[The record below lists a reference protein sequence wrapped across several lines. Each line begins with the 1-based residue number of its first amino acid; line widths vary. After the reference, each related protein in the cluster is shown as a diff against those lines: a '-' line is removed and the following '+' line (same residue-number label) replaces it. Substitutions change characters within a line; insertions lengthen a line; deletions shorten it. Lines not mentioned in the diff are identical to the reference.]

1 MLRVKV
7 FSSATH
13 APDCHILEQVIN
25 AWVDADRPLIRQM
38 AQSATAER
46 VVITFL
52 YESGQ
57 NDAPS
62 RAASA
67 AVPEAFERSLDD
79 AELDPADDEP
89 ALLPDAELPY

>member
-7 FSSATH
+7 FSSATR
-13 APDCHILEQVIN
+13 APDCHTLEQAIN
-25 AWVDADRPLIRQM
+25 SWLDADRPVIRQM
-38 AQSATAER
+38 TQSVSADR

-57 NDAPS
+57 RDAQS

-67 AVPEAFERSLDD
+67 AVPEAFERGLDD
-79 AELDPADDEP
+79 AELEPADDEP